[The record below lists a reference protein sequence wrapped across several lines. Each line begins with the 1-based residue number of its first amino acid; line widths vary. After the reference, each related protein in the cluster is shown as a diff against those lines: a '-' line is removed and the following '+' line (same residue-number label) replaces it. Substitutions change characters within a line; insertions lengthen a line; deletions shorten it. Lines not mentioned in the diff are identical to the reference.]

1 MNALA
6 NIYPAWSPYA
16 VIFLLALF
24 SVFAAIDTSRRK
36 RLLSLGQ
43 KSDPTE
49 LRTII
54 STLNAES
61 KGRLFTVSRHSVV
74 TFRGCRLVLVWGDI
88 GGLSTNRGGVIWSVA
103 KHLYALGLAPDRE
116 ALTQYTDVLKEV
128 VRGNSCSI
136 YWIKNPK
143 LLEKEILSFQQGVAP
158 YVAQGAPSG
167 ER

>member
-16 VIFLLALF
+16 VIFLLAIF

-49 LRTII
+49 TELRTTI

-61 KGRLFTVSRHSVV
+61 KGRLFSVSRHSVV

-128 VRGNSCSI
+128 VSGNSCSI
-136 YWIKNPK
+136 YWIQKPK
-143 LLEKEILSFQQGVAP
+143 LLEKEIKSFQQ
-158 YVAQGAPSG
+158 SG
-167 ER
+167 PRD